1 MSTERLTFPAAG
13 GRTLAARLEVPS
25 GTVRAWA
32 VFAHC
37 FTCGKDGLAAV
48 RVSRALARRG
58 VGVLRFDF
66 AGIGGAD
73 GGFDGDD
80 FSNDV
85 ADLVCAARWLEAQG
99 RPVELLVGHSLGGAA
114 ALLAA
119 AEMPDLRA
127 LATIASPADAA
138 HVLEHFGDALPEIER
153 TGRAD
158 VTLSGRR
165 FTVTREFLADLQ
177 RHEESRAA
185 SALTCGYL
193 VMHAPGDETVDIDNA
208 RLLFEAARHPKSFVS
223 LDGADH
229 LLSRKADAD
238 YAAGVICAWAE
249 RYLSPRP
256 RAG

>member
-1 MSTERLTFPAAG
+1 MPTERTAIPGAG
-13 GRTLAARLEVPS
+13 GRTLAGRLEVPN
-25 GTVRAWA
+25 GAVRAWA

-73 GGFDGDD
+73 GDFDAGD

-119 AEMPDLRA
+119 AEIPELRA

-138 HVLEHFGDALPEIER
+138 HVIEHFVEAVPEIER

-165 FTVTREFLADLQ
+165 FTVTREFLHDLQ

-185 SALTCGYL
+185 AALRCGYL
-193 VMHAPGDETVDIDNA
+193 VMHAPGDETVGVENA
-208 RLLFEAARHPKSFVS
+208 RLLFEAARHPKSFVA
-223 LDGADH
+223 LEGADH
-229 LLSRKADAD
+229 LLSHKADAD